1 MSRQAV
7 DRHGDHLGQ
16 RRQAAV
22 RQKPLLQFPGR
33 PFAVMEVLPAKQVFP
48 LRVPGAERTSLRQFD
63 IAFQIEAVGQGKGR
77 FSCVKAAVFISQH
90 PIPLSSILCVHGGHI
105 PLISRIITP
114 ILTLVNRGFRM
125 IIFDKLWVLMK
136 KKGVSTYQL
145 RERCGIDSKTIRRLR
160 ANENME
166 TKTLDKLCAALDC
179 KLEDI
184 AEYRKDGP
192 VL

>member
-1 MSRQAV
+1 MRLKNNKEIQN
-7 DRHGDHLGQ
+7 
-16 RRQAAV
+16 
-22 RQKPLLQFPGR
+22 
-33 PFAVMEVLPAKQVFP
+33 AK
-48 LRVPGAERTSLRQFD
+48 S
-63 IAFQIEAVGQGKGR
+63 
-77 FSCVKAAVFISQH
+77 FSIYYNA
-90 PIPLSSILCVHGGHI
+90 
-105 PLISRIITP
+105 
-114 ILTLVNRGFRM
+114 M

-166 TKTLDKLCAALDC
+166 TKTLDKLCTALDC
-179 KLEDI
+179 RLEDI